1 MLNIRCK
8 NIKCCLSKVLICS
21 NKDKEIILKHVE
33 TTPTFYA
40 ESNLEEIII
49 ACSFVMT
56 PDVEKASSDI
66 SLSVLKLPAR
76 IVSSPLYAEE
86 ERFSK
91 IRRYLGE

>member
-1 MLNIRCK
+1 M
-8 NIKCCLSKVLICS
+8 
-21 NKDKEIILKHVE
+21 E
-33 TTPTFYA
+33 TIPTFYA

-91 IRRYLGE
+91 IRRYLGEWVTFLCLVGDDKNLGDLPGRHE